1 MKKVFKKL
9 CCVVLVL
16 SLLAFCGC
24 SKNAESKKSGK
35 IDKKISLKSA
45 CSFDSI
51 NLDSPYIEIGIY
63 SGEDY
68 HFTNRNTEFFNEFI
82 TFFENKSVTVRK
94 TNTDDFKEFYI
105 TFYDGENSISLSIY
119 QNDIIT
125 IRDKADSYY
134 YYCADIYRE
143 FKTAFTP
150 FLQENSQFCRS
161 ASTAVAFKNEY
172 AIYDKD
178 HNILESDY
186 ISRTPY
192 LFYRDEIVHLW
203 VQSGTGTLTRSA
215 KFFDVEKG
223 LISPEYYGQT
233 DYFGELVIS
242 TSSSQ
247 IFIFKMFSGEELY
260 CFDQFE
266 EPLGDCTENIQSA
279 YFTEDGTKIVVKY
292 FNADFETRT
301 QIFTIPQSITG

>member
-1 MKKVFKKL
+1 MKKAFKKL

-16 SLLAFCGC
+16 SLLTFCGC
-24 SKNAESKKSGK
+24 SKNAEN
-35 IDKKISLKSA
+35 DKENTESLITLKSA
-45 CSFDSI
+45 FQRNEID
-51 NLDSPYIEIGIY
+51 LDANHIEISII
-63 SGEDY
+63 SDETVR
-68 HFTNRNTEFFNEFI
+68 FTNRNADFYKEFI
-82 TFFENKSVTVRK
+82 SFLENTKLSSKKIPKPDAER
-94 TNTDDFKEFYI
+94 FYI
-105 TFYDGENSISLSIY
+105 SIREDRNIFPFHIYKNDVVKIHITSIES
-119 QNDIIT
+119 
-125 IRDKADSYY
+125 RSYY
-134 YYCADIYRE
+134 CKGIYKKFIKTFDKFFSESKKYCRVAQ
-143 FKTAFTP
+143 TP
-150 FLQENSQFCRS
+150 I
-161 ASTAVAFKNEY
+161 AGMNEY
-172 AIYDKD
+172 RISSKDDVTLEYDC
-178 HNILESDY
+178 
-186 ISRTPY
+186 ISRNPY
-192 LFYRDEIVHLW
+192 IFYNSGIVHLW

-279 YFTEDGTKIVVKY
+279 YFTEDGTKIMVKY

-301 QIFTIPQSITG
+301 QIFTIPQSITD